1 MINPLLDTL
10 DRECQGNDIC
20 HKLVC
25 GDAETNSLF
34 MYADDFVCV
43 CESKEALQRAVNIC
57 QKCVN
62 FFNLKANV
70 KKSAVMR
77 FFRKC
82 VKKRKRQATLKSEVF
97 NWGEKGPE
105 LPNVTKYKYLGMKLD
120 TDLNWIEHFKKANEK
135 FWLAMNKCKTTF
147 EEPFLD
153 VQVKLDMKRAV
164 VDPVHTFRFDL
175 IHMLKKQK
183 NETNV
188 RQMKALKKALTIET
202 QNHNS
207 LLRLMFGEVDV
218 DTLQTISGINLL
230 RKNWKMKSYC
240 TPNMILNGW
249 ESKTLR
255 KGKYKSQL
263 RDVWEKHKHDVMN
276 LKKQATK
283 SKWSKVCYDKLV
295 VKLKATTKLPVY
307 VTRYVRQKKWKRCD
321 PIVNVLTSVN
331 LSRWLNLCNSQRD
344 DKYDI
349 SPLCGETDSVQHTLC
364 DCVEIKHLGH
374 ALEVASDT
382 T

>member
-1 MINPLLDTL
+1 MHKKTVACYRVGTSRSKDIHTIQGVPQGDPLSPIIFNLVINPLLDTL

-147 EEPFLD
+147 EEPFW
-153 VQVKLDMKRAV
+153 MCKR
-164 VDPVHTFRFDL
+164 
-175 IHMLKKQK
+175 
-183 NETNV
+183 N
-188 RQMKALKKALTIET
+188 
-202 QNHNS
+202 
-207 LLRLMFGEVDV
+207 
-218 DTLQTISGINLL
+218 
-230 RKNWKMKSYC
+230 
-240 TPNMILNGW
+240 
-249 ESKTLR
+249 
-255 KGKYKSQL
+255 
-263 RDVWEKHKHDVMN
+263 
-276 LKKQATK
+276 
-283 SKWSKVCYDKLV
+283 
-295 VKLKATTKLPVY
+295 
-307 VTRYVRQKKWKRCD
+307 
-321 PIVNVLTSVN
+321 
-331 LSRWLNLCNSQRD
+331 
-344 DKYDI
+344 
-349 SPLCGETDSVQHTLC
+349 
-364 DCVEIKHLGH
+364 
-374 ALEVASDT
+374 
-382 T
+382 